1 MRAASPS
8 VRILTLALAAALSAV
23 ATWWTLQLVAP
34 RAAIAPAA
42 SAGDGAAFVDL
53 ASASRLFGGT
63 APAAGQAAAG
73 PPPGIQVLGIAS
85 SRRGASVVLLVEGQP
100 ARAAAVGDT
109 LPGGLKV
116 IAVRPDAVVLERDG
130 NRFEAPAPARAST
143 DILTAGSRAATLPG
157 ASTPPAATAAVG
169 GLPQALPGGPYPAA
183 PGAVAGSVP
192 GTGYP
197 GAGLPSVGGPVPPAP
212 PAINSPNAPSVA
224 PPQPIAPAPVT
235 GIPGASYPGQDESP
249 GGGPRGFGG

>member
-8 VRILTLALAAALSAV
+8 VRILTLALATSLSAV
-23 ATWWTLQLVAP
+23 VTWWTLQLTAP
-34 RAAIAPAA
+34 RPAVAPAA
-42 SAGDGAAFVDL
+42 SAGEGAAFVDL
-53 ASASRLFGGT
+53 ASAARLFGGT

-130 NRFEAPAPARAST
+130 SRFEAPAPARSST
-143 DILTAGSRAATLPG
+143 DILTAGARAAAASGASAAPVGAAPVGAAPFGAAAGSLPG
-157 ASTPPAATAAVG
+157 TA
-169 GLPQALPGGPYPAA
+169 
-183 PGAVAGSVP
+183 
-192 GTGYP
+192 YP
-197 GAGLPSVGGPVPPAP
+197 GGLPSVGGPVPPP
-212 PAINSPNAPSVA
+212 PSIASPNAPSVA
-224 PPQPIAPAPVT
+224 PPPQPIAPAPVT
-235 GIPGASYPGQDESP
+235 GFPGSSNTGQDDSP